1 MRSLSNHW
9 RGLTAVVLGLGTV
22 LGAHFFLDT
31 CADAGHL
38 ISMMGGKTMHMGC
51 TWTERAIIGVGG
63 LVAVMGLIMIWMREA
78 ARALSL
84 AVAAAGILMIVI
96 PVWLIPT
103 CANATMVCNLS
114 LKPGALALGG
124 TVFLAGVAGAVKLA
138 RLGAPE
144 VRA

>member
-1 MRSLSNHW
+1 MTFLTNHW
-9 RGLTAVVLGLGTV
+9 RGLTAILLGLGTV

-38 ISMMGGKTMHMGC
+38 INMMGGKTMHMGC
-51 TWTERAIIGVGG
+51 TWTERAVMGVGG

-78 ARALSL
+78 GRALSL
-84 AVAAAGILMIVI
+84 AVAAAGILMIAI
-96 PVWLIPT
+96 PLWLIPT

-114 LKPGALALGG
+114 LKPGSLVLGG
-124 TVFLAGVAGAVKLA
+124 LVFFTGLAGAVKLA
-138 RLGAPE
+138 RFGAPE